1 MALYVIFWDGVGYGR
16 KDAEVNPFFSAR
28 LPALRALCGE
38 DLFSLHRRR
47 VFTPLASIVP
57 VNATLGVAGLPQSGT
72 GQTALFTGVNAPR
85 VIGSH
90 FGPYPY
96 STLVPI
102 IREKNIF
109 RQLHALGAS
118 FRFVNGFPRRYIEY
132 LTAHAARTPVV
143 ALAYASVTGA
153 LHTHLDVHS
162 GTAISADI
170 IGGRWKELGH
180 GEIRE
185 VAPESAGET
194 FYRIGIPF
202 DFVLFEYFITDKAGH
217 TQHLATAIDALER
230 LDRFID
236 GILARFDFRRDTLL
250 LISDHGNIEDLTTK
264 SHTRNPVP
272 LIVAGR
278 NKDFF
283 SASVRRLTD
292 LTPAIVASLSR
303 R

>member
-1 MALYVIFWDGVGYGR
+1 MSLYMIFWDGVGYGR
-16 KDAEVNPFFSAR
+16 KDADVNPFFAAR
-28 LPALRALCGE
+28 LPALQALCGE

-47 VFTPLASIVP
+47 TVTRLASVVP

-85 VIGSH
+85 IVGSH

-109 RQLHALGAS
+109 RQLHSLGAS
-118 FRFVNGFPRRYIEY
+118 YRFVNGFPRRYIEY
-132 LTAHAARTPVV
+132 LEAHASRTPVV
-143 ALAYASVTGA
+143 ALAYSSVAGA
-153 LHTHLDVHS
+153 LHTHLDVHA

-170 IGGRWKELGH
+170 IGSRWKDLGH
-180 GEIRE
+180 VEIDE
-185 VAPESAGET
+185 VEPETAGEDY
-194 FYRIGIPF
+194 YRIGMPY

-217 TQHLATAIDALER
+217 SQDLATAVDSLER

-236 GILARFDFRRDTLL
+236 GILSRFDFHRDTLL
-250 LISDHGNIEDLTTK
+250 LISDHGNIEDLTTR

-272 LIVAGR
+272 LIAAGR
-278 NKDFF
+278 QKDYF
-283 SASVRRLTD
+283 AVAIRRLTD
-292 LTPAIVASLSR
+292 LTPAIIASIDR